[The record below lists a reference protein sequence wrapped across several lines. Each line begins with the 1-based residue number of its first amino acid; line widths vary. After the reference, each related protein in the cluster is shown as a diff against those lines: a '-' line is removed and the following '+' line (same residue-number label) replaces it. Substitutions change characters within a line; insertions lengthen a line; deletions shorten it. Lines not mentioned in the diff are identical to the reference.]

1 MRDGTPKSY
10 LRVILMSQQGVF
22 NRIAAGFNATPSS
35 SGKWMFNCPLPT
47 HGRGRGD
54 RRPSAEIFEDE
65 KGKIGVV
72 CYAGCDNRELW
83 TAAVAPYLDTGPG
96 TPRQGRDN
104 NDDYL
109 IAVYQ
114 HPDGKPR
121 KVYRLDCP
129 GPAVCSY
136 RRCKNREPGKHI
148 WQTQGSNIGCY
159 LLLWG
164 SDDGTGPVVICEGE
178 KAAAAAARAGFTGAS
193 WIGGSGKAGQADYS
207 RLSGRHVLIWPDND
221 KPGVKAAQVAAEKAA
236 EWAATVTVLPALD
249 APDGGDA
256 ADVSAEEVRKHID
269 AGGPPYKPGT
279 PFLSPSAVGPDRPF
293 GDNHVTPV
301 ATAERFIL
309 KQGYRLLVSWDHRQQ
324 PELFGDNGSGCW
336 SDRTSDL
343 EDYLATGAKEFA
355 RNATAAYMSGDI
367 PLADHRMAVSWAK
380 RGQGPVAWHET
391 FQSIGAAAVALKREG
406 RLPSGLTEARDM
418 DLDQNKRYLGA
429 PNGVIDLD
437 TGDLLTGEAARAKL
451 ITCTVPDP
459 YNPNAQ
465 HPAVDGLLAHLEEEH
480 RDWIL
485 AAVAYALRGN
495 PNRRIYV
502 LEGPPGGGKTTLLNA
517 VRACL
522 GSVKGGGYGFTL
534 QENALVADY
543 RANANSHTA
552 HLMDFTAGR
561 IATAS
566 DIPTNR
572 KLDTPLLKRI
582 SGTEYLATRD
592 VGMRAEAERV
602 ATATLF
608 IAMNPGGLEVM
619 DLTDLGLF
627 ERIRILPYPEL
638 PPDRP
643 KDRDLAMNVISEPAI
658 RQAMLAL
665 LVRHAV
671 ANRWPPDDIPSVAQ
685 AREVARNDA
694 LGDAG
699 DWIRNYVVKG
709 RPMEVVM
716 TNDVWAG
723 ALAAAGD
730 GGDGTTAFGLK
741 RTAFIKRVGQLTGG
755 GSAKSHWT
763 GNRSA
768 RGWAGWKMLTPEEVS
783 AGQDGQSYCGRCEK
797 PFEPLLAETYCLVC
811 IAFA

>member
-1 MRDGTPKSY
+1 MAQESVFS
-10 LRVILMSQQGVF
+10 RV
-22 NRIAAGFNATPSS
+22 AAGVDAATSS
-35 SGKWMFNCPLPT
+35 SGKWMFRCPLPT
-47 HGRGRGD
+47 HGQGRGD
-54 RRPSAEIFEDE
+54 RRPSAEVFEDE

-83 TAAVAPYLDTGPG
+83 VTVVEPYLKSAVPAA
-96 TPRQGRDN
+96 PRQARDKA
-104 NDDYL
+104 DDYL

-121 KVYRLDCP
+121 KVFRQDCL
-129 GPAVCSY
+129 GPAVCTYS
-136 RRCKNREPGKHI
+136 RCKNREPGKHI
-148 WQTQGSNIGCY
+148 WQTRGGGGGVGCY
-159 LLLWG
+159 ILLWG

-178 KAAAAAARAGFTGAS
+178 KAAAAVSRAGFTGAS
-193 WIGGSGKAGQADYS
+193 WIGGSKVAGKADYS
-207 RLSGRHVLIWPDND
+207 RLQGRHVLVWPDND
-221 KPGVKAAQVAAEKAA
+221 QPGVKAAQVAAEKAA
-236 EWAATVTVLPALD
+236 EWAASVTVLPALD
-249 APDGGDA
+249 APEAGDA
-256 ADVSAEEVRKHID
+256 ADVSAEGVRKHID
-269 AGGPPYKPGT
+269 AGGQVYNPGRT
-279 PFLSPSAVGPDRPF
+279 PLISPSTVGPDRPF

-309 KQGYRLLVSWDHRQQ
+309 KHGSRLLLSWDYRQI

-336 SDRTSDL
+336 SDRSADL

-355 RNATAAYMSGDI
+355 HAATAAYMAGEISL
-367 PLADHRMAVSWAK
+367 PDHRMAVSWAK

-391 FQSIGAAAVALKREG
+391 FLSIGASVVALKREG

-451 ITCTVPDP
+451 ITRTVPDP
-459 YNPNAQ
+459 YNPKAQ
-465 HPAVDGLLAHLEEEH
+465 HPAVDGLLAHLEEEQ
-480 RDWIL
+480 RAWIL

-522 GSVKGGGYGFTL
+522 GSAKAGGYGFTV
-534 QENALVADY
+534 QENALVVDY
-543 RANANSHTA
+543 RSNANSHSS
-552 HLMDFTAGR
+552 HLVDFTSGR

-566 DIPTNR
+566 DIPNNR
-572 KLDTPLLKRI
+572 KLDTNLLKRL
-582 SGTEYLATRD
+582 SGTEMINPRE
-592 VGMRAEAERV
+592 VGMPAGPERV

-619 DLTDLGLF
+619 DLTEPALF

-643 KDRDLAMNVISEPAI
+643 PDRDLAMNVITEPSI

-665 LVRHAV
+665 LVSYAV

-685 AREVARNDA
+685 ARQAAREDA

-699 DWIRNYVVKG
+699 DWIKSYVVKG
-709 RPMEVVM
+709 RPMEVLL
-716 TNDVWAG
+716 TNEVWSA
-723 ALAAAGD
+723 ALAASTGGGD
-730 GGDGTTAFGLK
+730 VGDGDGTTAFGLK
-741 RTAFIKRVGQLTGG
+741 RSAFMKRVGQLTGLK
-755 GSAKSHWT
+755 AARSHRVGT
-763 GNRSA
+763 TAG
-768 RGWAGWKMLTPEEVS
+768 RGWAGWKLLTAEDVA
-783 AGQDGQSYCGRCEK
+783 AGQDGQNYCGRCEQ
-797 PFEPLLAETYCLVC
+797 PFDPLLAESYCQDC

>member
-1 MRDGTPKSY
+1 MF
-10 LRVILMSQQGVF
+10 LSQQNVF
-22 NRIAAGFNATPSS
+22 NRIATGVDASTSA
-35 SGKWMFNCPLPT
+35 SGKWLFKCPLPT
-47 HGRGRGD
+47 HGKGRGD
-54 RRPSAEIFEDE
+54 RRPSAELFEDE

-72 CYAGCDNRELW
+72 CYAGCNNRELW
-83 TAAVAPYLDTGPG
+83 RLAVAPYLDTGPG
-96 TPRQGRDN
+96 APRQGRDN
-104 NDDYL
+104 ADDYL
-109 IAVYQ
+109 VAVYQ

-121 KVYRLDCP
+121 KVFRQDCP
-129 GPAVCSY
+129 GQMVCS
-136 RRCKNREPGKHI
+136 RKNCKNREPGKHI
-148 WQTQGSNIGCY
+148 WQTRGQHAGCY
-159 LLLWG
+159 ILLWG
-164 SDDGTGPVVICEGE
+164 NDDGNGPVVICEGE
-178 KAAAAAARAGFTGAS
+178 KAAAAVARAGFTGAS
-193 WIGGSGKAGQADYS
+193 WIGGAKRAGQADYS
-207 RLSGRHVLIWPDND
+207 RLPGRHVLVWPDND
-221 KPGVKAAQVAAEKAA
+221 PPGVKAAKVAAEKAA
-236 EWAATVTVLPALD
+236 EWAASVTVLPTLD
-249 APDGGDA
+249 GPDGWDA
-256 ADVSAEEVRKHID
+256 ADLSAEEVRQHID
-269 AGGPPYKPGT
+269 AGGQPFNPGT

-301 ATAERFIL
+301 GTAERFIL
-309 KQGYRLLVSWDHRQQ
+309 KHGSRLLIAWDYRQTA
-324 PELFGDNGSGCW
+324 EVFGDNGSGCW
-336 SDRTSDL
+336 SDSISDM
-343 EDYLATGAKEFA
+343 EDYLATGARDFA
-355 RNATAAYMSGDI
+355 RAATDAYMGGQI
-367 PLADHRMAVSWAK
+367 PLADHRMALSWAK

-391 FQSIGAAAVALKREG
+391 FLSIGAVAVALQREA
-406 RLPSGLTEARDM
+406 RLPSGLTQAKDM
-418 DLDQNKRYLGA
+418 ELDQNKLYLGA
-429 PNGVIDLD
+429 PNGVIDLE
-437 TGDLLTGEAARAKL
+437 TGDLLTGEAARSKL
-451 ITCTVPDP
+451 ITRTVPDP
-459 YNPNAQ
+459 YNPNAK
-465 HPAVDGLLAHLEEEH
+465 HPAVDGLLAHLEPEH

-582 SGTEYLATRD
+582 SGTEFLATRD
-592 VGMRAEAERV
+592 VGMRAEEEKV

-608 IAMNPGGLEVM
+608 IAMNPGGLEVL
-619 DLTDLGLF
+619 DLTDSGLF

-638 PPDRP
+638 PDSRP
-643 KDRDLAMNVISEPAI
+643 PDRDLAMNVIAQPAI

-665 LVRHAV
+665 LVRYAV

-685 AREVARNDA
+685 ARDAARDEA

-699 DWIRNYVVKG
+699 DWIKTYVVKA

-716 TNDVWAG
+716 TNDIWAG
-723 ALAAAGD
+723 ALAASGD

-741 RTAFIKRVGQLTGG
+741 RNTFMKRVGQLAGG
-755 GSAKSHWT
+755 GVAKPHRMGKS
-763 GNRSA
+763 SV
-768 RGWAGWKMLTPEEVS
+768 RGWAGWKLLTDEDVA
-783 AGQDGQSYCGRCEK
+783 AGQDGQTYCGRCEK
-797 PFEPLLAETYCLVC
+797 PFEPLLAETFCPVC

>member
-1 MRDGTPKSY
+1 
-10 LRVILMSQQGVF
+10 MSNQGVF
-22 NRIAAGFNATPSS
+22 SAVTAGVNATLSA
-35 SGKWMFNCPLPT
+35 SGKWMFRCPLST

-54 RRPSAEIFEDE
+54 RRPSAEVFEDE
-65 KGKIGVV
+65 KGQIGAV

-83 TAAVAPYLDTGPG
+83 VAAVGSYLDTGSG
-96 TPRQGRDN
+96 APRQGRDN
-104 NDDYL
+104 ADDYL

-121 KVYRLDCP
+121 KVFRQDCP
-129 GPAVCSY
+129 GQEVCT
-136 RRCKNREPGKHI
+136 RRACKNREPGKHI
-148 WQTQGSNIGCY
+148 WQTRGSNNGCY
-159 LLLWG
+159 ILLWG
-164 SDDGTGPVVICEGE
+164 NDEGNGPVVICEGE
-178 KAAAAAARAGFTGAS
+178 KAAQAVARAGFTGAS
-193 WIGGSGKAGQADYS
+193 WIGGAARAGQPDYS
-207 RLSGRHVLIWPDND
+207 RLSGRHVLVWPDND

-236 EWAATVTVLPALD
+236 EWTASVTILPALD
-249 APDGGDA
+249 GPDGWDA

-269 AGGPPYKPGT
+269 AGGPSYKPGT
-279 PFLSPSAVGPDRPF
+279 PFRSPSAVGPDRPF

-301 ATAERFIL
+301 ATAKRFIL
-309 KQGYRLLVSWDHRQQ
+309 KEGYRLLVSWDHRQL
-324 PELFGDNGSGCW
+324 PEIFGDNGSGCW
-336 SDRTSDL
+336 SDRSSDL
-343 EDYLATGAKEFA
+343 EDYLATGAAEFA
-355 RNATAAYMSGDI
+355 QDATAAYMAGEI
-367 PLADHRMAVSWAK
+367 PLTDHRMAVSWAK
-380 RGQGPVAWHET
+380 RGQGPVGWHET
-391 FQSIGAAAVALKREG
+391 ILSVGASVLALEREG
-406 RLPSGLTEARDM
+406 RLPAGLTQARDM

-437 TGDLLTGEAARAKL
+437 TGELLTGQAARAKL

-459 YNPNAQ
+459 YNPKAQ

-517 VRACL
+517 IRACL

-561 IATAS
+561 VATAS

-619 DLTDLGLF
+619 DLTDPGLF

-665 LVRHAV
+665 LVRYAV

-685 AREVARNDA
+685 ARQAAQDSA
-694 LGDAG
+694 LGDGG
-699 DWIRNYVVKG
+699 DWIKTYVMKG
-709 RPMEVVM
+709 RPMDVLM
-716 TNDVWAG
+716 TNTLWAA
-723 ALAAAGD
+723 ALDAAGD

-741 RTAFIKRVGQLTGG
+741 RASFMKRVGHITGVWA
-755 GSAKSHWT
+755 AKPHRVGQTT
-763 GNRSA
+763 G
-768 RGWAGWKMLTPEEVS
+768 RGWAGWKLLTAEEVA
-783 AGQDGQSYCGRCEK
+783 AGQDGQTYCGRCEK
-797 PFEPLLAETYCLVC
+797 SFDPLLAEAYCQDC

>member
-1 MRDGTPKSY
+1 
-10 LRVILMSQQGVF
+10 MSQQGVF

-96 TPRQGRDN
+96 TPRHGRDN

-129 GPAVCSY
+129 GPAVCTY

-178 KAAAAAARAGFTGAS
+178 KAAAAAAWAGFTGVS

-236 EWAATVTVLPALD
+236 EWAASVTILPALD

-355 RNATAAYMSGDI
+355 RNATGAYMSGDI

-391 FQSIGAAAVALKREG
+391 FQSIGAAVVALKREG

-437 TGDLLTGEAARAKL
+437 TGDLLTGEAARSKL
-451 ITCTVPDP
+451 ITRTVPDP

-592 VGMRAEAERV
+592 VGMRAEAEKV

-716 TNDVWAG
+716 TNDVWAA

-741 RTAFIKRVGQLTGG
+741 RIAFIKRVGQLTGG

-768 RGWAGWKMLTPEEVS
+768 RGWAGWKMLTAEEVS